1 MKYLYFLLSE
11 KMTGRAWG
19 EENIFYK
26 IGFSVHRMLYFALLY
41 GENQCF

>member
-26 IGFSVHRMLYFALLY
+26 LGFSVHRMFYFALLY